1 MHLEKIQLQN
11 FKNYKDFEVQFSPQ
25 LNCIVGKNGSGKTN
39 LLDSIHFLGL
49 TKSAVTT
56 SDRLLMLENKPF
68 YSVIGHFNKAE
79 KNHLVSLVYSSKDG
93 KKIALNKKVYEKK
106 SDHIGKFPVVII
118 LPNDTDLIREGS
130 EFRRKFFDNL
140 LCQTNPK
147 YLSDLVNYKNLIKS
161 RNALLKQFSERRY
174 IDRELL
180 ASYDD
185 RILDLNSSIYDARK
199 QMEKDLVNPFL
210 EYHAYLTESKENV
223 SVEHRSEVGELNFNQ
238 IYREALEDDIYLQR
252 TTKGIHKDDFVFKI
266 NNKSLKNY
274 GSQGQQKSFVIAL
287 QLAKYNYLKSIL
299 DIKPLLL
306 LDDIFDKL
314 DNDRIQKLINLVA
327 RGEFGQVF
335 ISDANPERLNSY
347 IEILKQEVKIIHL
360 EAGEIVI
367 ADELEEE
374 K

>member
-49 TKSAVTT
+49 TKSAISS
-56 SDRLLMLENKPF
+56 SDRLLLQDKKPF
-68 YSVIGHFNKAE
+68 YSVVGTFSKAE
-79 KNHLVSLVYSSKDG
+79 KSDFVSMVYSSKEG
-93 KKIALNKKVYEKK
+93 KKIALNKNVYEKK

-147 YLSDLVNYKNLIKS
+147 YLADLVNYKNIVKS

-174 IDRELL
+174 IDRDLL
-180 ASYDD
+180 ASYDEQ
-185 RILDLNSSIYDARK
+185 ILELNDSIYEIRK
-199 QMEKDLVNPFL
+199 KMSADLITPFL
-210 EYHAYLTESKENV
+210 QFHSYLTESKEPV
-223 SVEHRSEVGELNFNQ
+223 SVDYNSEIGELNFNQ
-238 IYREALEDDIYLQR
+238 IFREALEDDIYLQR

-266 NNKSLKNY
+266 NGKSLKNY

-287 QLAKYNYLKSIL
+287 QLAKYHYLKSIL
-299 DIKPLLL
+299 HTKPLLL

-314 DNDRIQKLINLVA
+314 DNERIQKLINLVA

-347 IEILKQEVKIIHL
+347 IEILKQDVKIIHL
-360 EAGEIVI
+360 EAGEIIVK
-367 ADELEEE
+367 DELEEE

>member
-11 FKNYKDFEVQFSPQ
+11 FKNYKDFEVQFSTQ

-49 TKSAVTT
+49 TKSAINS

-68 YSVIGHFNKAE
+68 YSVMGSFTK
-79 KNHLVSLVYSSKDG
+79 KDKKYLVSLIYSNKEG
-93 KKIALNKKVYEKK
+93 KKIALNKKIYEKK

-140 LCQTNPK
+140 LCQTNSK
-147 YLSDLVNYKNLIKS
+147 YLTDLINYKNIIKS
-161 RNALLKQFSERRY
+161 RNALLKQFSDRRY
-174 IDRELL
+174 IDRDLL
-180 ASYDD
+180 ASYDHQ
-185 RILDLNSSIYDARK
+185 ILDLNESIYEARK
-199 QMEKDLVNPFL
+199 KMAKDLLEPFM
-210 EYHAYLTESKENV
+210 EFHTYLTESKEKV
-223 SVEHRSEVGELNFNQ
+223 SIDYRSEIGELNFNQ

-252 TTKGIHKDDFVFKI
+252 TTKGSHKDDFVFKI
-266 NNKSLKNY
+266 NEKSLKNF
-274 GSQGQQKSFVIAL
+274 GSQGQQKSFIIAL
-287 QLAKYNYLKSIL
+287 QLAKYHYLKSIL

-314 DNDRIQKLINLVA
+314 DNERIQKLINMVA

-335 ISDANPERLNSY
+335 ISDANPDRLNSY

-360 EAGEIVI
+360 EAGEII
-367 ADELEEE
+367 IKDELEEE